1 MLNES
6 ENDMEKNFK
15 FNISLSV
22 LNHLGRNLYRNIITV
37 LGEAISNSW
46 DADANNVWI
55 TIDKENNYMII
66 EDDGDG
72 MNFDDF
78 QNKFLKIGY
87 SKRRNGKYKT
97 SSGRPFI
104 GRKGIGKLALLS
116 CAQSV
121 HVASKTTKTALV
133 GGVIDNSSLDKAITD
148 DLNSQEYILGNLT
161 SKVLSSADIREKG
174 TYILFENV
182 NEGITNTVEYIK
194 RSVALY
200 FRFSLLDEKFNIF
213 VNNEKIDEKMLGDLA
228 EGTQFLWKI
237 NNIEDPFIKQLSL
250 DSKPRILKS
259 TINIKGYIASVDKP
273 SKLKIRGTQEKV
285 SIDFFVNGR
294 LREKDIL
301 RHIPTS
307 RIVENYVYGQI
318 HFDDLDVG
326 DGKDIFTSSREG
338 IISDDSCYRQFL
350 NEVERLFKYIMA
362 DWDELRRKKG
372 DDGDPDNMKIT
383 PKARK
388 AQELFNTTFKEM
400 KESHKKNENNKKKK
414 SNNVDNW
421 INQLSQEAEYNIPS
435 YAECFI
441 AENLLREYI
450 KYNKMKLSHEA
461 TNEAKRWKEKE
472 FVNKGK
478 ANISYEIRKSMDDI
492 YYLDMKYLSNFI
504 DKASDKN
511 KDPALS
517 RSSDIYKP
525 VRDAVG
531 HTSIITP
538 TAKQQLSI
546 ELENIKARVMKLM
559 DEVE

>member
-1 MLNES
+1 
-6 ENDMEKNFK
+6 MEKNFK

-22 LNHLGRNLYRNIITV
+22 LNHLGRNLYRNVITV
-37 LGEAISNSW
+37 LGEAVSNSW
-46 DADANNVWI
+46 DADASNVWI
-55 TIDKENNYMII
+55 TIDKEHNCMII

-87 SKRRNGKYKT
+87 SKRKNGKYKT

-121 HVASKTTKTALV
+121 HVASKTKETVLV

-148 DLNSQEYILGNLT
+148 DLNSQEYVLGNLT
-161 SKVLSSADIREKG
+161 PKVLSFVNIREKG

-194 RSVALY
+194 KSVALY

-213 VNNEKIDEKMLGDLA
+213 VNNEKIDEKMLGNLA
-228 EGTQFLWKI
+228 EGTQFLWII

-250 DSKPRILKS
+250 DSEQKTLKS

-285 SIDFFVNGR
+285 TIDLFVNGR

-318 HFDDLDVG
+318 HFDDLDLG
-326 DGKDIFTSSREG
+326 DTKDVFTSSREG
-338 IISDDSCYRQFL
+338 IISDDSRYRQFL
-350 NEVERLFKYIMA
+350 DEVERLFKHIMD

-400 KESHKKNENNKKKK
+400 KESHRTNGNYKKEKN
-414 SNNVDNW
+414 NNVDNW
-421 INQLSQEAEYNIPS
+421 IEQLSREAEYNIPS
-435 YAECFI
+435 YTECFI

-450 KYNKMKLSHEA
+450 KYNKMELSPEA
-461 TNEAKRWKEKE
+461 TNEAKKYKDKEI
-472 FVNKGK
+472 VNKGI

-559 DEVE
+559 DDVE

>member
-1 MLNES
+1 
-6 ENDMEKNFK
+6 MEKK
-15 FNISLSV
+15 LTFNISLSV
-22 LNHLGRNLYRNIITV
+22 LNHLGRNLYRNVITV

-46 DADANNVWI
+46 DADASNVWI
-55 TIDKENNYMII
+55 TIDKKHNCMTIV
-66 EDDGDG
+66 DDGDG

-87 SKRRNGKYKT
+87 SKRRNGRYKT
-97 SSGRPFI
+97 PSGRRFI

-116 CAQSV
+116 CAKKI
-121 HVASKTTKTALV
+121 HVASKTKETAIV
-133 GGVIDNSSLDKAITD
+133 GGIIDNSSLDKAITD

-161 SKVLSSADIREKG
+161 SEVLSSVNIREKG

-182 NEGITNTVEYIK
+182 NDGITNTVEYIK
-194 RSVALY
+194 KSVALY

-213 VNNEKIDEKMLGDLA
+213 VNNEKIDEKMLEELA
-228 EGTQFLWKI
+228 KGTQFLWKI
-237 NNIEDPFIKQLSL
+237 NDIEDPFIEQLSI
-250 DSKPRILKS
+250 DSEPRRLKS
-259 TINIKGYIASVDKP
+259 MINIKGYIASVYKP

-285 SIDFFVNGR
+285 TIDLFVNGR

-318 HFDDLDVG
+318 HFDDLDLG
-326 DGKDIFTSSREG
+326 DTKDIFTSSREG
-338 IISDDSCYRQFL
+338 VISDNSYYRQFL
-350 NEVERLFKYIMA
+350 DEIEKLFKNIMD

-372 DDGDPDNMKIT
+372 DDGDPDNMKIK

-400 KESHKKNENNKKKK
+400 EESHKKDVSHKKKI

-421 INQLSQEAEYNIPS
+421 IKQLSVEAEYNIPS
-435 YAECFI
+435 YVECFI

-450 KYNKMKLSHEA
+450 KCNKMKLSHEA
-461 TNEAKRWKEKE
+461 VSEAKKWKEKE
-472 FVNKGK
+472 KENKGK

-504 DKASDKN
+504 DKALDKN
-511 KDPALS
+511 KDPSLS

-531 HTSIITP
+531 HTSIITSI
-538 TAKQQLSI
+538 AKQQLSI

-559 DEVE
+559 DDVE

>member
-1 MLNES
+1 
-6 ENDMEKNFK
+6 MEKNFK

-22 LNHLGRNLYRNIITV
+22 LNHLGRNLYRNVITV
-37 LGEAISNSW
+37 LGEAVSNSW
-46 DADANNVWI
+46 DADASNVWI
-55 TIDKENNYMII
+55 TIDKEHNCMII

-87 SKRRNGKYKT
+87 SKRKNGKYKT

-121 HVASKTTKTALV
+121 HVASKTKETVLV

-148 DLNSQEYILGNLT
+148 DLNSQEYVLGNLT
-161 SKVLSSADIREKG
+161 PKVLSFVNIREKG

-194 RSVALY
+194 KSVALY

-213 VNNEKIDEKMLGDLA
+213 VNNEKIDEKMLGNLA
-228 EGTQFLWKI
+228 EGTQFLWII

-250 DSKPRILKS
+250 DSEQKTLKS

-285 SIDFFVNGR
+285 TIDLFVNGR

-318 HFDDLDVG
+318 HFDDLDLG
-326 DGKDIFTSSREG
+326 DTKDVFTSSREG
-338 IISDDSCYRQFL
+338 IISDDSRYRQFL
-350 NEVERLFKYIMA
+350 DEVERLFKHIMD

-372 DDGDPDNMKIT
+372 DDGDPDNMKIM

-400 KESHKKNENNKKKK
+400 KESHRTNGNYKKEKN
-414 SNNVDNW
+414 NNVDNW
-421 INQLSQEAEYNIPS
+421 IEQLSREAEYNIPS
-435 YAECFI
+435 YTECFI

-450 KYNKMKLSHEA
+450 KYNKMELSPEA
-461 TNEAKRWKEKE
+461 TNEAKKYKDKEI
-472 FVNKGK
+472 VNKGI

-559 DEVE
+559 DDVE

>member
-1 MLNES
+1 MKARGHN
-6 ENDMEKNFK
+6 MEKNLI

-22 LNHLGRNLYRNIITV
+22 LNHLGRNLYRNVITV

-46 DADANNVWI
+46 DADASNVWI
-55 TIDKENNYMII
+55 TIDKEHNCMTIV
-66 EDDGDG
+66 DDGEG

-87 SKRRNGKYKT
+87 SKRRDGKYKT
-97 SSGRPFI
+97 SRGRPFI

-116 CAQSV
+116 CAQRV
-121 HVASKTTKTALV
+121 HIASKKKETGLV

-161 SKVLSSADIREKG
+161 SKVLSSADRIEKG

-182 NEGITNTVEYIK
+182 NDGITNTVEYIK
-194 RSVALY
+194 KSIALY

-213 VNNEKIDEKMLGDLA
+213 VNNEKIDEKMLEDLA
-228 EGTQFLWKI
+228 KGTQFLWKI
-237 NNIEDPFIKQLSL
+237 NDIEDPFIEQLSL
-250 DSKPRILKS
+250 DNKPRTLKS
-259 TINIKGYIASVDKP
+259 MINIKGYIASVDKP
-273 SKLKIRGTQEKV
+273 SKLKIRGTQEKLT
-285 SIDFFVNGR
+285 IDLFVNGR

-318 HFDDLDVG
+318 HFDDLDLG
-326 DGKDIFTSSREG
+326 NTKDIFTSSREG
-338 IISDDSCYRQFL
+338 IISDDSCYRKFL
-350 NEVERLFKYIMA
+350 DEVEKLFKSIMD
-362 DWDELRRKKG
+362 DWDELRRIKG

-383 PKARK
+383 PKERK
-388 AQELFNTTFKEM
+388 VQELFNTTIKEM
-400 KESHKKNENNKKKK
+400 AGKHKKKK
-414 SNNVDNW
+414 SNNVDVW
-421 INQLSQEAEYNIPS
+421 IKKLSKESQYNIPS
-435 YAECFI
+435 YVECFI

-450 KYNKMKLSHEA
+450 KYNKMELSSEA
-461 TNEAKRWKEKE
+461 ASEAKKWKDTEK
-472 FVNKGK
+472 VNKGK
-478 ANISYEIRKSMDDI
+478 ANISYEIRESMDDI

-531 HTSIITP
+531 HTSIITSI
-538 TAKQQLSI
+538 AKQQLSI

-559 DEVE
+559 DDVK

>member
-1 MLNES
+1 
-6 ENDMEKNFK
+6 MEKK
-15 FNISLSV
+15 LTFNISLSV
-22 LNHLGRNLYRNIITV
+22 LNHLGRNLYRNVITV

-46 DADANNVWI
+46 DADASNVWI
-55 TIDKENNYMII
+55 TIDKKHNCMTIV
-66 EDDGDG
+66 DDGDG

-87 SKRRNGKYKT
+87 SKRRNGRYKT
-97 SSGRPFI
+97 PSGRPFI

-116 CAQSV
+116 CAKKI
-121 HVASKTTKTALV
+121 HVASKTKETALV
-133 GGVIDNSSLDKAITD
+133 GGIIDNSSLDQAITD

-161 SKVLSSADIREKG
+161 SKVLLSADTIEKG

-182 NEGITNTVEYIK
+182 NEGITNTVDYIK
-194 RSVALY
+194 KSVALY
-200 FRFSLLDEKFNIF
+200 FRFSLLDKNFNIF
-213 VNNEKIDEKMLGDLA
+213 VNNEKIDEKMLGELA

-237 NNIEDPFIKQLSL
+237 DDIEDPFIKQLSL
-250 DSKPRILKS
+250 ESNPKILKPK
-259 TINIKGYIASVDKP
+259 INIKGYIASVDKP

-285 SIDFFVNGR
+285 SIDLFVNGR

-318 HFDDLDVG
+318 HFDDLDSG
-326 DGKDIFTSSREG
+326 GAKDIFTSSREG
-338 IISDDSCYRQFL
+338 IISDDLCYRKFL
-350 NEVERLFKYIMA
+350 GEIERLFKNIMD

-383 PKARK
+383 HKARK

-400 KESHKKNENNKKKK
+400 KENHKKDENYKKKK
-414 SNNVDNW
+414 SNYVDNW
-421 INQLSQEAEYNIPS
+421 IRELSGEAEYNIPS
-435 YAECFI
+435 YVECFI

-450 KYNKMKLSHEA
+450 KYNKMELSQEA
-461 TNEAKRWKEKE
+461 VSEAKKWQEKEKE
-472 FVNKGK
+472 NKGK

-504 DKASDKN
+504 DKALDKN
-511 KDPALS
+511 RDPALS

-531 HTSIITP
+531 HTSIITSI
-538 TAKQQLSI
+538 AKQQLSI

-559 DEVE
+559 DDVE

>member
-1 MLNES
+1 
-6 ENDMEKNFK
+6 MEKK
-15 FNISLSV
+15 LTFNISLSV
-22 LNHLGRNLYRNIITV
+22 LNHLGRNLYRNVITV

-46 DADANNVWI
+46 DADASNVWI
-55 TIDKENNYMII
+55 TIDKEHNCMTIV
-66 EDDGDG
+66 DDGDG

-87 SKRRNGKYKT
+87 SKRRNGRYRT
-97 SSGRPFI
+97 PSGRPFI

-116 CAQSV
+116 CAKKI
-121 HVASKTTKTALV
+121 HVASKTKETDFV
-133 GGVIDNSSLDKAITD
+133 GGIIDNSSLDQAITD

-161 SKVLSSADIREKG
+161 SKVLLSANIIEKG

-182 NEGITNTVEYIK
+182 NEGITNTVDYIK
-194 RSVALY
+194 KSVALY
-200 FRFSLLDEKFNIF
+200 FRFSLLDKNFNIF
-213 VNNEKIDEKMLGDLA
+213 VNNEKIDEKMLGKLA

-237 NNIEDPFIKQLSL
+237 DDIEDPFIKQLSL
-250 DSKPRILKS
+250 ESKPKILKPK
-259 TINIKGYIASVDKP
+259 INIKGYIASVDKP

-285 SIDFFVNGR
+285 SIDLFVNGR

-318 HFDDLDVG
+318 HFDDLDSG
-326 DGKDIFTSSREG
+326 GTKDIFTSSREG
-338 IISDDSCYRQFL
+338 IISDDLCYRKFL
-350 NEVERLFKYIMA
+350 GEIERLFKNIMD

-383 PKARK
+383 RKARK

-400 KESHKKNENNKKKK
+400 KENHKKDENHKKKK
-414 SNNVDNW
+414 SNYVDNW
-421 INQLSQEAEYNIPS
+421 IKELSGEAEYNIPS
-435 YAECFI
+435 YVECFI
-441 AENLLREYI
+441 AENLLREHI
-450 KYNKMKLSHEA
+450 KYNKMKLSQEA
-461 TNEAKRWKEKE
+461 VSEAKKWKEKE
-472 FVNKGK
+472 NKNKGI
-478 ANISYEIRKSMDDI
+478 ANISYEIRKSKDDI

-504 DKASDKN
+504 DKALDKN

-531 HTSIITP
+531 HTSIITS
-538 TAKQQLSI
+538 TAKRQLSI

-559 DEVE
+559 DDVE

>member
-1 MLNES
+1 
-6 ENDMEKNFK
+6 MEKK
-15 FNISLSV
+15 LTFNISLSV
-22 LNHLGRNLYRNIITV
+22 LNHLGRNLYRNVITV

-46 DADANNVWI
+46 DADASNVWI
-55 TIDKENNYMII
+55 TIDKEHNCMTIV
-66 EDDGDG
+66 DDGDG

-87 SKRRNGKYKT
+87 SKRRNGRYRT
-97 SSGRPFI
+97 PSGRPSI

-116 CAQSV
+116 CAKKI
-121 HVASKTTKTALV
+121 HVASKTKETALV
-133 GGVIDNSSLDKAITD
+133 GGIIDNSSLDQAITD

-161 SKVLSSADIREKG
+161 SKVLSSVEIGEKG

-194 RSVALY
+194 KSVALY
-200 FRFSLLDEKFNIF
+200 FRFSLLDKNFNIF
-213 VNNEKIDEKMLGDLA
+213 VNNEKIDEKMLGELA

-237 NNIEDPFIKQLSL
+237 DDIEDPFIKQLSL
-250 DSKPRILKS
+250 ESKPKILKPK
-259 TINIKGYIASVDKP
+259 INIKGYIASVDKP

-285 SIDFFVNGR
+285 SIDLFVNGR

-318 HFDDLDVG
+318 HFDDLDSG
-326 DGKDIFTSSREG
+326 GTKDIFTSSREG
-338 IISDDSCYRQFL
+338 IISDDLCYRKFL
-350 NEVERLFKYIMA
+350 GEIERLFKNIMD
-362 DWDELRRKKG
+362 DWDELRRQKG
-372 DDGDPDNMKIT
+372 DDGDPENMKIT
-383 PKARK
+383 PMARK

-400 KESHKKNENNKKKK
+400 KENHKKDENHKKKK
-414 SNNVDNW
+414 SNYVDNW
-421 INQLSQEAEYNIPS
+421 IKELSGEAEYNIPS
-435 YAECFI
+435 YVECFI

-450 KYNKMKLSHEA
+450 KYNKMKLSQEA
-461 TNEAKRWKEKE
+461 VSEAKKWKEKE
-472 FVNKGK
+472 NENKGK

-504 DKASDKN
+504 DKALDKN

-531 HTSIITP
+531 HTSIITSI
-538 TAKQQLSI
+538 AKRQLSI

-559 DEVE
+559 DDVE

>member
-1 MLNES
+1 
-6 ENDMEKNFK
+6 MEKK
-15 FNISLSV
+15 LTFNISLSV
-22 LNHLGRNLYRNIITV
+22 LNHLGRNLYRNVITV
-37 LGEAISNSW
+37 LAISNSW
-46 DADANNVWI
+46 DADASNVWI
-55 TIDKENNYMII
+55 TIDKEHNCMTIV
-66 EDDGDG
+66 DDGDG

-87 SKRRNGKYKT
+87 SKRRNGRYRT
-97 SSGRPFI
+97 PSGRPFI

-116 CAQSV
+116 CAKKI
-121 HVASKTTKTALV
+121 HVASKTKETDFV
-133 GGVIDNSSLDKAITD
+133 GGIIDNSSLDQAITD

-161 SKVLSSADIREKG
+161 SKVLLSANIIEKG

-182 NEGITNTVEYIK
+182 NEGITNTVDYIK
-194 RSVALY
+194 KSVALY
-200 FRFSLLDEKFNIF
+200 FRFSLLDKNFNIF
-213 VNNEKIDEKMLGDLA
+213 VNNEKIDEKMLGKLA

-237 NNIEDPFIKQLSL
+237 DDIEDPFIKQLSL
-250 DSKPRILKS
+250 ESKPKILKPK
-259 TINIKGYIASVDKP
+259 INIKGYIASVDKP

-285 SIDFFVNGR
+285 SIDLFVNGR

-318 HFDDLDVG
+318 HFDDLDSG
-326 DGKDIFTSSREG
+326 GTKDIFTSSREG
-338 IISDDSCYRQFL
+338 IISDDLCYRKFL
-350 NEVERLFKYIMA
+350 GEIERLFKNIMD

-383 PKARK
+383 RKARK

-400 KESHKKNENNKKKK
+400 KENHKKDENHKKKK
-414 SNNVDNW
+414 SNYVDNW
-421 INQLSQEAEYNIPS
+421 IKELSGEAEYNIPS
-435 YAECFI
+435 YVECFI

-450 KYNKMKLSHEA
+450 KYNKMKLSQEA
-461 TNEAKRWKEKE
+461 VSEAKKWKEKE
-472 FVNKGK
+472 NKNKGI
-478 ANISYEIRKSMDDI
+478 ANISYEIRKSKDDI

-504 DKASDKN
+504 DKA
-511 KDPALS
+511 PALS

-531 HTSIITP
+531 HTSIITS
-538 TAKQQLSI
+538 TAKRQLSI

-559 DEVE
+559 DDVE